1 MQLRPKEGHLAA
13 GNSLFLLRRALF
25 ALAVYRAY
33 PTYLPP
39 RELPRGLPLLVVVRA
54 KGGGAS
60 PGCGFIIKHAL
71 KTKSLRLC
79 RPGRLPLV
87 PSPPPSPS
95 HLSPH
100 ILLPSN
106 HPLLALFAVGEPGLS
121 GWKRDGERK
130 RQRDAR
136 EMCQRDAWDALK

>member
-1 MQLRPKEGHLAA
+1 MVQLRPKEGHLAA
-13 GNSLFLLRRALF
+13 GNSLFLLRHALF
-25 ALAVYRAY
+25 TLAVPRTLPIYH
-33 PTYLPP
+33 PP
-39 RELPRGLPLLVVVRA
+39 RKLPRELLVVVRA

-87 PSPPPSPS
+87 PSLPPSPS

-106 HPLLALFAVGEPGLS
+106 HPLLALLAVGEPSSS
-121 GWKRDGERK
+121 GWKRDRK
-130 RQRDAR
+130 RQRRDAR